1 MDEYSS
7 VDTITPTIG
16 GFWIGVIGAVVGV
29 AGLGFSIYSSVEK
42 EPNVRL
48 LILSGWTAALLASVT
63 AGIIAFR
70 LVRLISGMSQKIAA
84 LTSRISE
91 LQADNP
97 KLVSIDRNARTSFPP
112 PQGVPNRERF
122 PPRKRVRLSPHQY
135 ANELLRELQLLSVA
149 PRTTRGGPW
158 I

>member
-84 LTSRISE
+84 LSSRLSE
-91 LQADNP
+91 LQAD
-97 KLVSIDRNARTSFPP
+97 K
-112 PQGVPNRERF
+112 RF
-122 PPRKRVRLSPHQY
+122 SPRKRVRLSPHQY